1 MPSRWV
7 TEHWAVR
14 PGALDPDAV
23 LAEPPRG
30 AFTLLHGEG
39 RFVVLAEEPLAHLG
53 AADLADLH
61 WERTGEAPPIRPD
74 LLGFVAYEQGYG
86 LDSALPAPPR
96 VQDPLP
102 DLRFTVHRR
111 ISVFDRTTGRLHA
124 AERNLPAE
132 LEAAPHGLG
141 QGAFAARKTADTDT
155 AEGYAAKVARIREA
169 IAAGSVYQVN
179 LTRQEAWT
187 IQGSLAALARRLHRL
202 NPAPFSALV
211 ADPAFTL
218 LSSSPECFLRWGQGR
233 ILTRP
238 IKGTAPRHA
247 DPRQDETLAR
257 ELLASAKNRSEL
269 AMIVDLLRN
278 DLARLCVLPSVGVAG
293 FPVLESYA
301 NVHHLVAEVAG
312 ALAGPPRLEAMLKA
326 LFPGGSVTGCPK
338 LAAMGLIRELE
349 AEPRRIYCG
358 ALGWMAHDLSEGA
371 WALPIRTAWAW
382 GGQLH
387 FGVGGGVVWDSDPA
401 AEYEET
407 VHKGRSLVACLRS

>member
-1 MPSRWV
+1 MPSRCV

-14 PGALDPDAV
+14 TGALDPDGI
-23 LAEPPRG
+23 LAQPPPG
-30 AFTLLHGEG
+30 AFTLLHGDG

-74 LLGFVAYEQGYG
+74 LLGFVTYEHGYG
-86 LDSALPAPPR
+86 LDSTLPAPPF

-111 ISVFDRTTGRLHA
+111 LSVFDRTTGLLHE

-132 LEAAPHGLG
+132 LEPAPHDLG
-141 QGAFAARKTADTDT
+141 HGAFAARKEADTDT
-155 AEGYAAKVARIREA
+155 AAGYAAKVARIREA

-187 IQGSLAALARRLHRL
+187 VQGSLAALARRLHGL

-218 LSSSPECFLRWGQGR
+218 LSSSPECFLRWDQGR

-247 DPRQDETLAR
+247 DPRQDETQAR
-257 ELLASAKNRSEL
+257 
-269 AMIVDLLRN
+269 
-278 DLARLCVLPSVGVAG
+278 
-293 FPVLESYA
+293 
-301 NVHHLVAEVAG
+301 
-312 ALAGPPRLEAMLKA
+312 
-326 LFPGGSVTGCPK
+326 
-338 LAAMGLIRELE
+338 
-349 AEPRRIYCG
+349 
-358 ALGWMAHDLSEGA
+358 
-371 WALPIRTAWAW
+371 
-382 GGQLH
+382 
-387 FGVGGGVVWDSDPA
+387 
-401 AEYEET
+401 
-407 VHKGRSLVACLRS
+407 